1 MSGSC
6 VSVAS
11 FPPTCVPEVDDD
23 TSWIGRPPSA
33 AAPRLV
39 APACHHR
46 SSDNDVSPTPISFS
60 ANSGGPAAASR
71 KNRNVDHFHCA
82 FPSVSRSRGA
92 CGAERGGTQ
101 TNGDE
106 GAEET
111 KRRAEK
117 ERERSEEAGGGRR
130 ERKKEEEEEDVEEND
145 GGDRGGGRTRG
156 GSSSHSFT
164 FKFLE
169 AVGSPRAKQL
179 ASSPLAPLRAAT
191 RSRACCVYGDYR
203 YR

>member
-130 ERKKEEEEEDVEEND
+130 ERKKKRRRKTWRRTTEEIGE
-145 GGDRGGGRTRG
+145 GGGRVVDRRRTVSLLN
-156 GSSSHSFT
+156 SSRRSG
-164 FKFLE
+164 LQE
-169 AVGSPRAKQL
+169 P
-179 ASSPLAPLRAAT
+179 SS
-191 RSRACCVYGDYR
+191 
-203 YR
+203 